1 MRVKLLINIE
11 HKVILAL
18 SLASFIDTFQDL
30 FKPNIIYKTFQ
41 PLEEIIC
48 EKFDE
53 IGMA

>member
-11 HKVILAL
+11 HKVIL
-18 SLASFIDTFQDL
+18 FIDTFQDL
-30 FKPNIIYKTFQ
+30 FKPNMIYKTFQ